1 MRVELLGWA
10 IRGAGLA
17 MGAAVVIGL
26 LLLASSAAHVLL
38 LIFISILLASALE
51 PMVLNLRGRLPLGRG
66 STILLVYLVFF
77 LVVIGFALVVVPAAL
92 AQAQRIMVSLPPVFA
107 DLREQVADLRPAALS
122 ESVTALIDAI
132 AVNFEPGEPPAPDEV
147 VVVGTAVAEAAIAL
161 ATVLTLV
168 FFWLVEN
175 ARLQR
180 YALAYLPATRR
191 AGARLAWNE
200 IEKRLGLWVRGQLI
214 LMGAMGLATGTAY
227 AVLGVPGALLLGLIA
242 AIAEAI
248 PLIGPFL
255 GAIPAVLVAAT
266 ISPELALTVAGIYA
280 VLQLVEGSVLVPI
293 VMRNSI
299 GISPFLILV
308 SLLVGGAAGGL
319 VGALIAVP
327 IAAAL
332 EIVLSRLQARETRVV
347 QDPAAIEAIEDDE
360 GTDDAE
366 GSDRAKTPASEA
378 IVVRARTLGGDPD
391 G

>member
-17 MGAAVVIGL
+17 IGAAVVIGL
-26 LLLASSAAHVLL
+26 LVLASAAAQVLL
-38 LIFISILLASALE
+38 LVFLSILLASALE
-51 PMVLNLRGRLPLGRG
+51 PMVLFLRERLPIGRG

-77 LVVIGFALVVVPAAL
+77 IAVIGFALVVVPAAMS
-92 AQAQRIMVSLPPVFA
+92 QAQRILTSLPPVFA
-107 DLREQVADLRPAALS
+107 DLRAQVADLRPAALS

-132 AVNFEPGEPPAPDEV
+132 AVNFEPGEPPAPDEIV
-147 VVVGTAVAEAAIAL
+147 DVGAAVAEAAVAL

-175 ARLQR
+175 ARIQR
-180 YALAYLPATRR
+180 YVLAYLPATRR

-200 IEKRLGLWVRGQLI
+200 IETRLGLWVRGQLI
-214 LMGAMGLATGTAY
+214 LMGSIGLATGTAY
-227 AVLGVPGALLLGLIA
+227 SVLGVPGALLLALIA

-248 PLIGPFL
+248 PIIGPLL
-255 GAIPAVLVAAT
+255 GAIPAIVVAAT
-266 ISPELALTVAGIYA
+266 ISPELAFTVAVVYA
-280 VLQLVEGSVLVPI
+280 ILQLVEGSVLVPI
-293 VMRNSI
+293 VMRKSI

-308 SLLVGGAAGGL
+308 SLLVGGAAGGF

-347 QDPAAIEAIEDDE
+347 QDPAAIEVPSE
-360 GTDDAE
+360 AE
-366 GSDRAKTPASEA
+366 GDDTTASLDNEAVVMARA
-378 IVVRARTLGGDPD
+378 IGRDPNA
-391 G
+391 

>member
-17 MGAAVVIGL
+17 IGAAGVVGIL
-26 LLLASSAAHVLL
+26 VLASAAAQVLL
-38 LIFISILLASALE
+38 LVFISILLASALE
-51 PMVLNLRGRLPLGRG
+51 PMVLQLRGRLPLGRG

-77 LVVIGFALVVVPAAL
+77 VAVIGFALVVVPAAL
-92 AQAQRIMVSLPPVFA
+92 AQAQRIIVSLPPVFA
-107 DLREQVADLRPAALS
+107 DLRAQVADLRPAALS

-132 AVNFEPGEPPAPDEV
+132 AVNFEPGEPPAPDDV
-147 VVVGTAVAEAAIAL
+147 VVVGTAVAEAAIAV

-191 AGARLAWNE
+191 AGARRAWNE
-200 IEKRLGLWVRGQLI
+200 IETRLGLWVRGQLI
-214 LMGAMGLATGTAY
+214 LMGAIGLATGTAY
-227 AVLGVPGALLLGLIA
+227 ALLGVPGALLLGLIA

-248 PLIGPFL
+248 PIIGPLL

-293 VMRNSI
+293 VMRKSI

-308 SLLVGGAAGGL
+308 SLLLGGAAGGL

-347 QDPAAIEAIEDDE
+347 QDPAAIEAL
-360 GTDDAE
+360 DDAE
-366 GSDRAKTPASEA
+366 QDDDGESNGEKPAVDDE
-378 IVVRARTLGGDPD
+378 IVVTARIVGGDPNA
-391 G
+391 